1 MNKVFCFLVLELLF
15 VRTIQKKSS
24 LSHLP
29 TIWALIAFI
38 FLVEDYDFIR
48 KVDGCAKDIGLEY
61 ILETFCKKKNNILT
75 VFYISRKICV
85 KSLLK

>member
-24 LSHLP
+24 LSQLP
-29 TIWALIAFI
+29 TVWALIAFN

-48 KVDGCAKDIGLEY
+48 KVDGCAKGIDLEY
-61 ILETFCKKKNNILT
+61 IFRNIL
-75 VFYISRKICV
+75 
-85 KSLLK
+85 

>member
-15 VRTIQKKSS
+15 VRTTQKKSS
-24 LSHLP
+24 LSQLP
-29 TIWALIAFI
+29 TVWALIAFN

-61 ILETFCKKKNNILT
+61 IFRNIL
-75 VFYISRKICV
+75 
-85 KSLLK
+85 

>member
-38 FLVEDYDFIR
+38 FLVEDYEFIR

-61 ILETFCKKKNNILT
+61 IFRNIL
-75 VFYISRKICV
+75 
-85 KSLLK
+85 